1 MPKNIMPESDNP
13 DDYGAV
19 IDYLKSNYKEEIKQQ
34 VQYINQISKS
44 NDSIKKN
51 LYELEEFYID
61 QIINKLNEVKKIIHI
76 GTI

>member
-1 MPKNIMPESDNP
+1 M
-13 DDYGAV
+13 